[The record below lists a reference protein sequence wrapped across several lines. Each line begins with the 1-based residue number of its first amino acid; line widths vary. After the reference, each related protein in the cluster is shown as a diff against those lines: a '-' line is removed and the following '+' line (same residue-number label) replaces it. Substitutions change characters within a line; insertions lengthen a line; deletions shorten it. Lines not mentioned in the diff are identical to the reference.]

1 MGFFINA
8 WIVFFIILM
17 LYFYDFLIQG
27 KIIKT
32 KLLLKFSLLAFCSIL
47 CFLPFKTH
55 SLLLACFTFLL
66 IPLLAKYFIKPFLQF
81 PYQLFTLSIAPI
93 ILFSLS
99 YYVLN
104 PQQDIWIRTILAC
117 ISFGFMALF
126 LIYGVFSTFI
136 KKEKFFSLQDWLI
149 ILWITS
155 TYSTMFWNEI
165 TLFDGI
171 ITKAIITPFDIEKF
185 NVFCLFATLTI
196 FIHLCI
202 VITLFVRF
210 KQFLAKTKTQKFH
223 SSK

>member
-32 KLLLKFSLLAFCSIL
+32 KLPLKFSLLAFCSIL
-47 CFLPFKTH
+47 CFLPFKTY

-66 IPLLAKYFIKPFLQF
+66 TPFLAKHFIKPLLQF
-81 PYQLFTLSIAPI
+81 PYQLFTLSITPI
-93 ILFSLS
+93 ILFSLN

-104 PQQDIWIRTILAC
+104 PQQDIWVRTILVS

-126 LIYGVFSTFI
+126 LIYGAISSFI

-165 TLFDGI
+165 TLFDEI
-171 ITKAIITPFDIEKF
+171 IAKAIIAPFYIEKF
-185 NVFCLFATLTI
+185 NIFCLFATLTAC
-196 FIHLCI
+196 IHLCI
-202 VITLFVRF
+202 VITLFVSF
-210 KQFLAKTKTQKFH
+210 KRFLAKTKIQKFH

>member
-17 LYFYDFLIQG
+17 LYFCDFLIQG
-27 KIIKT
+27 RIIKT
-32 KLLLKFSLLAFCSIL
+32 KLPLKFSLLTFCSTL

-66 IPLLAKYFIKPFLQF
+66 TPFLAKSFIKPLLQF
-81 PYQLFTLSIAPI
+81 PYQLFTLSITPI

-104 PQQDIWIRTILAC
+104 PQQDMWVRTILVC
-117 ISFGFMALF
+117 LSFGFMALF
-126 LIYGVFSTFI
+126 LIYGIISSFI
-136 KKEKFFSLQDWLI
+136 KKEKIFSLQDWLI

-155 TYSTMFWNEI
+155 AYSTMFWNEI

-171 ITKAIITPFDIEKF
+171 IAKAIITPFNIEKF
-185 NVFCLFATLTI
+185 NIFCLFAMLTA

-210 KQFLAKTKTQKFH
+210 KQFLAKNKNTKIPL
-223 SSK
+223 